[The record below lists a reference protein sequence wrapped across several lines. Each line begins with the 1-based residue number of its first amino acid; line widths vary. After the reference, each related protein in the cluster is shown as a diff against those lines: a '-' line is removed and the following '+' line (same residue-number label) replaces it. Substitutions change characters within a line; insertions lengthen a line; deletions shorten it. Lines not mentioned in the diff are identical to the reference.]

1 MKDRDVNIKFKKD
14 PVLLDKMLQELQ
26 QKLMESLPWLNVAFG
41 RAYKLARHDEGGN
54 KFLYPAAYN
63 GKSEYISLMPND
75 NYGNFS
81 WFDIYDPQEITPISQ
96 SLPQYTFSGAL
107 IFWYNLDSIYD
118 NNDFVYTEE
127 VKNEVLRLLTT
138 PGIVSGASRLN
149 ITKVYERFENI
160 YKGYSLEK
168 VYNNWAYKGEGVATY
183 DKQFFMHPYAGL
195 RIEFNITTRNL
206 CQYYIK

>member
-1 MKDRDVNIKFKKD
+1 MKDRDVNIKFKKE

-63 GKSEYISLMPND
+63 GKSEYISLLPND
-75 NYGNFS
+75 SFGNFS

-96 SLPQYTFSGAL
+96 ALPQYTFNGAL
-107 IFWYNLDSIYD
+107 VFWYNLDSIYED
-118 NNDFVYTEE
+118 NDFVYTEE
-127 VKNEVLRLLTT
+127 IKNEVLRLLTT

-168 VYNNWAYKGEGVATY
+168 IYNNWAYKGEGGAAY